1 VNDTRGSKGIPLA
14 MTRDVAPQR
23 GEDPDTAWRPSK
35 EGPESERRRKA
46 LIANV

>member
-1 VNDTRGSKGIPLA
+1 VNDMKGSKGMPLA
-14 MTRDVAPQR
+14 MTRDMALQR
-23 GEDPDTAWRPSK
+23 GEDPDTAWPSQ

>member
-1 VNDTRGSKGIPLA
+1 MKGSKGIPLA
-14 MTRDVAPQR
+14 MTRDMALQR
-23 GEDPDTAWRPSK
+23 GEDPDTAWPS